1 MVFLGKEWSRR
12 GKRLFEHSW
21 GRSVL
26 RGVHGIAGS
35 QRQETPLASFLA
47 VRILASTVPK
57 TVAPPIQ
64 TSVLFNAAPGQDR
77 TPSDRQKFG
86 R

>member
-21 GRSVL
+21 GRSVF

-35 QRQETPLASFLA
+35 QRQEAPLASFLA

-57 TVAPPIQ
+57 TVPNG
-64 TSVLFNAAPGQDR
+64 VLASGGGVRA
-77 TPSDRQKFG
+77 SCC
-86 R
+86 